1 MANTLNGIN
10 LAAIADAAI
19 DYLGS
24 EHFPVNVFSTNFSND
39 VATRGESVTTRVVSS
54 LTAQD
59 VSSGYSGA
67 AQDVTST
74 AITTTLSN
82 FKGHVANFTDL
93 EITKAGDGKWLM
105 DHFYEPTKEA
115 TMKALL
121 DDLLALITDANFTN
135 KTTVSAALFDADI
148 VADIAGALTSRKVM
162 QRDRA
167 LLLDPTYYTSLSK
180 DASIHDL
187 SAYGNTDAIKD
198 GRLTRVRGFAVH
210 QYESIPGNSEN
221 LEGFAVGKSGLVVAV
236 RPVFRPEVGHVA
248 VENRV
253 EPNTGL
259 PFQFRMWY
267 DPNAGKTY
275 MSAGFLY
282 GVSVGDAP
290 ALQRIVSA

>member
-10 LAAIADAAI
+10 LAAIADEAI
-19 DYLGS
+19 AYLGS
-24 EHFPVNVFSTNFSND
+24 EHFPVNVFSTNFSED
-39 VATRGESVTTRVVSS
+39 IATRGESVTTRVISS

-59 VSSGYSGA
+59 VSSGYSSA

-74 AITTTLSN
+74 AVVTTLSN
-82 FKGHVANFTDL
+82 FKGHVASFTDL
-93 EITKAGDGKWLM
+93 EITKAGDGQWLM

-121 DDLLALITDANFTN
+121 DDLLALITNANFSN
-135 KTTVSAALFDADI
+135 KTTKAAALFDADV
-148 VADIAGALTSRKVM
+148 VADIAGALTARKVS

-167 LLLDPTYYTSLSK
+167 ILLDPTYYTALSK
-180 DASIHDL
+180 DASIHDM
-187 SAYGNTDAIKD
+187 SAYGNADAIRN
-198 GRLTRVRGFAVH
+198 GRLTRVRGFDVH

-221 LEGFAVGKSGLVVAV
+221 LEGFAVGKSALVVAV
-236 RPVFRPEVGHVA
+236 RPVFRPEVRHVA

-253 EPNTGL
+253 EPNTGM